1 MLWNEVWECVK
12 GQVSLCSTLV
22 QYASRRRRKLFTHEK
37 WLLYL
42 SEFVVIVRFRICYI
56 RPSVRDGGWSRAT
69 RSDCNLCCLSGHAP
83 FITNSFGTS
92 FVSSVVRMIS
102 RLFGQRK
109 EDDRL
114 CSWQNRYKSSQ
125 SICET
130 FRFDQHVTCKI
141 QNGKVGKMLL
151 KWFW

>member
-1 MLWNEVWECVK
+1 MEWSVRVRK
-12 GQVSLCSTLV
+12 RSSFTV

-37 WLLYL
+37 LLLYL

-69 RSDCNLCCLSGHAP
+69 RSCNLCCLSGHAP
-83 FITNSFGTS
+83 FITNSLGTS

-125 SICET
+125 LICEKILS
-130 FRFDQHVTCKI
+130 FEKIKYLQVLVWPTCNL
-141 QNGKVGKMLL
+141 QNWKR
-151 KWFW
+151 